1 MDINVLL
8 KSLSVILTYMI
19 IGVVLSK
26 AGMITGKNR
35 SGFTDFCLKVTLP
48 CMVFK
53 SFLGDMTADM
63 IKEGA
68 AVLFIS
74 SGVCVFAWLIGGFIY
89 KFADPGKRSIMK
101 FTLLVGNIGFI
112 GLPLVSS
119 AFGEMGTFYGSFYLI
134 SNVVFNWSV
143 GIAFLSP
150 DQKGAALIKK
160 VVTNPGII
168 GVVLGVGRMLLGIQ
182 VPYTVETV
190 VVSLGS
196 ITGPLG
202 IILIGTI
209 LAECDIKSVF
219 EKDVL
224 YLAATKLILLPAAL
238 WAFMKLF
245 GVMLDVGHEAYMVLM
260 MLTAMPAGAT
270 TAILAESYK
279 QDHIFAS
286 KTVFATTVLC
296 LATIPVMTML
306 IG

>member
-26 AGMITGKNR
+26 TGMITGKNR

-89 KFADPGKRSIMK
+89 KFAEPGKRSIMK

-209 LAECDIKSVF
+209 LAECD
-219 EKDVL
+219 
-224 YLAATKLILLPAAL
+224 
-238 WAFMKLF
+238 
-245 GVMLDVGHEAYMVLM
+245 
-260 MLTAMPAGAT
+260 
-270 TAILAESYK
+270 
-279 QDHIFAS
+279 
-286 KTVFATTVLC
+286 
-296 LATIPVMTML
+296 
-306 IG
+306 